1 MRLLVAVGLLAACSS
16 PAKPGPTRVER
27 TTSEGTCENIA
38 WSCVGTLP
46 DGSTP
51 WGCIEGNAS
60 QTVQYQATC
69 TPEKAGLFALG
80 ACPRDDVIAGCTVAR
95 GSQCTTTWYLAPA
108 TRASIEDDC
117 AKQGA
122 KLVAP

>member
-1 MRLLVAVGLLAACSS
+1 MRLLITVGLLVACSS
-16 PAKPGPTRVER
+16 SGTRRATPVEH
-27 TTSEGTCENIA
+27 TTGDGTCEDIA

-46 DGSTP
+46 GGAP

-69 TPEKAGLFALG
+69 TLEKAGLFALG
-80 ACPRDDVIAGCTVAR
+80 ACPRDDVIAGCTIAR

-108 TRASIEDDC
+108 TRASIEADC
-117 AKQGA
+117 TKQGA
-122 KLVAP
+122 KVVAP